1 MRPSNR
7 DLLRLHAEAT
17 ERRLKVGD
25 LTGTEFVLAGGGVVW
40 IADCA
45 PDWAVGRMLE
55 SAFRDEVQAGFGDG
69 MSVRVLDPSS
79 EVDL

>member
-1 MRPSNR
+1 
-7 DLLRLHAEAT
+7 
-17 ERRLKVGD
+17 
-25 LTGTEFVLAGGGVVW
+25 
-40 IADCA
+40 
-45 PDWAVGRMLE
+45 MLE